1 MIFLCPVPGPASE
14 EGGTARGSV
23 PGQGREEVGTVRGSA
38 PGQARELLS
47 MPGLARGAEED
58 RSTMRSTRGEFT
70 LSSLNITIILH
81 GIF

>member
-23 PGQGREEVGTVRGSA
+23 PGQGREEVGTARGSA

-58 RSTMRSTRGEFT
+58 RSTMRSTRGEFV
-70 LSSLNITIILH
+70 SLNITIILH
-81 GIF
+81 EIF